1 MLTRLL
7 TAPVV
12 SARGALGLGHRR
24 PEVLRPDTEPEGAT
38 HDVPRQGD
46 LCPRRRPRSRRA
58 GLITAGA
65 LAASMAV
72 AACGGPPTPRA
83 ATGSTAASTKTARHG
98 ASQAS
103 GLAAYT
109 NCIRTHGVPNF
120 SPHPTTSVGAPKK
133 DRQQEQQSLQQ
144 LKVSKSRL
152 LAAQKACEQLLSAG
166 PSSRPPDVRQA
177 MLGVLDEEF
186 APLHAYSEAERHQF
200 TVERDRIQDQR
211 RAGL

>member
-1 MLTRLL
+1 M
-7 TAPVV
+7 
-12 SARGALGLGHRR
+12 
-24 PEVLRPDTEPEGAT
+24 
-38 HDVPRQGD
+38 HDVARKTSLGPRR
-46 LCPRRRPRSRRA
+46 CPRLRRVTV
-58 GLITAGA
+58 ITAGA
-65 LAASMAV
+65 LALGIAV
-72 AACGGPPTPRA
+72 AACGDPPAPGT
-83 ATGSTAASTKTARHG
+83 ATGSTTATANPAG
-98 ASQAS
+98 SGGSQGS

-109 NCIRTHGVPNF
+109 NCMRSHGVPNF

-133 DRQQEQQSLQQ
+133 DRQQEQQSLQR
-144 LKVSKSRL
+144 LKVTKSRL
-152 LAAQKACEQLLSAG
+152 LAAEKACEQLLSAG